1 MEKKWWHNAVVY
13 QIYPRSFMDSDGDGI
28 GDLRGVIEKLD
39 YLEMLG
45 INVIWMSP
53 IYASPMAD
61 NGYDISDYM
70 TIAPEFGTM
79 ADLEELI
86 AAADQRGIKIV
97 MDLVVNHTSDEHPW
111 FVESRSS
118 RDNDRRDWYIWRK
131 LKSDG
136 SMPNNWNSW
145 FTRSAWDLDEKTG
158 ECYLHLF
165 SKKQPDLNWANPQ
178 VRNAVHDIMRFWLD
192 KGTGGFRMDVIN
204 LIGKPSDYPDGAL
217 EGIGVMGIDHFA
229 NHSLAHQYLREMND
243 KVLSHYDVLTVG
255 ETPMVT
261 TFDGKLYSHPKRREL
276 GMVFQFE
283 HMDLDKDSNFAAK
296 KELDLVRFKEV
307 MSRWQEDLHNQGW
320 NSLYWSN
327 HDQARA
333 VSRFG
338 NDIAYRVES
347 AKMLAST
354 LHFMSG
360 TPYIYQGEEIGM
372 TNTYY
377 DTIDQYND
385 LLDHHK
391 YDVLTNDAHLSDEEA
406 LNIIRPFSRD
416 NARAPMHWTNNPNGG
431 FSTGTPWLKMN
442 SNYTTINAHAAT
454 NDPDSVFYHYKK
466 LIALRRH
473 SDYSD
478 VIVYGR
484 HQLIQ
489 PKDSEVYSYK
499 RYDDKKALLIVS
511 NFTDRTL
518 ERSFDE
524 KVIRVVISNHKDSS
538 SDLSGLMLRP
548 YESVVYEI
556 TM

>member
-1 MEKKWWHNAVVY
+1 
-13 QIYPRSFMDSDGDGI
+13 
-28 GDLRGVIEKLD
+28 
-39 YLEMLG
+39 
-45 INVIWMSP
+45 
-53 IYASPMAD
+53 
-61 NGYDISDYM
+61 
-70 TIAPEFGTM
+70 
-79 ADLEELI
+79 
-86 AAADQRGIKIV
+86 
-97 MDLVVNHTSDEHPW
+97 
-111 FVESRSS
+111 
-118 RDNDRRDWYIWRK
+118 
-131 LKSDG
+131 
-136 SMPNNWNSW
+136 
-145 FTRSAWDLDEKTG
+145 
-158 ECYLHLF
+158 
-165 SKKQPDLNWANPQ
+165 
-178 VRNAVHDIMRFWLD
+178 
-192 KGTGGFRMDVIN
+192 
-204 LIGKPSDYPDGAL
+204 
-217 EGIGVMGIDHFA
+217 
-229 NHSLAHQYLREMND
+229 
-243 KVLSHYDVLTVG
+243 
-255 ETPMVT
+255 
-261 TFDGKLYSHPKRREL
+261 
-276 GMVFQFE
+276 MVFQFE